1 MPLELNGY
9 TAHVCYDGKEL
20 TMYDVKQEDGKTVSC
35 WIPSEKDKAFTVH
48 YGDMLSKAVMTVQT
62 CIDGQLARSAAYVS
76 KREGSCEGQYDR
88 DNRCRPFIFSPLVV
102 TDDETAASPKQ
113 KLDAGFGTIQVKM
126 IRVKQ
131 FIRSGGTSRLSLDD
145 IGVGPVHETS
155 KKAGVHTVSLGEPM
169 ERSSAQPVAYY
180 DAIGREKHPFA
191 TFIFRYRPLELLKAN
206 GIVPRP
212 PKATKKRPLESQ
224 SELESGS
231 ATSARKKQRED
242 VDDEKV
248 KAEPASDVEDEEADD
263 LTFLEEQ
270 LEMMQRR
277 VEEKRAARRAKV
289 IVKREPSP
297 IRVPPSGNEVI
308 DLT

>member
-9 TAHVCYDGKEL
+9 TAHVCCDGKEL
-20 TMYDVKQEDGKTVSC
+20 TMYDVKQEDGKTRVTVLT
-35 WIPSEKDKAFTVH
+35 PTLPFYQAFTVH
-48 YGDMLSKAVMTVQT
+48 YGDKLSKAVMIVQT
-62 CIDGQLARSAAYVS
+62 CIDGQLAKSAAYVS

-88 DNRCRPFIFSPLVV
+88 DNRCRPFIFTPLVV
-102 TDDETAASPKQ
+102 TDDENVASPTQ
-113 KLDAGFGTIQVKM
+113 QLDENFGTVQVKM
-126 IRVKQ
+126 IRVK
-131 FIRSGGTSRLSLDD
+131 RL
-145 IGVGPVHETS
+145 I
-155 KKAGVHTVSLGEPM
+155 
-169 ERSSAQPVAYY
+169 
-180 DAIGREKHPFA
+180 REKHPFA
-191 TFIFRYRPLELLKAN
+191 TFIFRYRPMELLKAN

-212 PKATKKRPLESQ
+212 PKSTKKRPLESQ